1 MRREYAGHPDL
12 AYGDAPRERLDL
24 FPAADPKAPTLAFI
38 HSGYWPMNDRRV
50 SPFSPR
56 ACSKGGTSGS
66 NPASSTG
73 ESCANLTCTQ
83 TVLSVTYFE
92 PVPLRVARAPRLPTH
107 KPSMK

>member
-1 MRREYAGHPDL
+1 MIFAI
-12 AYGDAPRERLDL
+12 GDA
-24 FPAADPKAPTLAFI
+24 
-38 HSGYWPMNDRRV
+38 N
-50 SPFSPR
+50 PR
-56 ACSKGGTSGS
+56 APIGSSVHGGTEGS
-66 NPASSTG
+66 NPLPFTG